1 MTCLKINAPASETL
15 PSLLTLLTLPHPL
28 KGQALLEHDH
38 VIISKLAFLSRHL
51 FGAYIS
57 AATEHAVI
65 GPDAADIE
73 YASWLPDPGALE
85 VASWASNI
93 RSAAR

>member
-1 MTCLKINAPASETL
+1 MTCLKGNFPVSQTL
-15 PSLLTLLTLPHPL
+15 PSLLTLLQPL
-28 KGQALLEHDH
+28 DGQPLLEHER
-38 VIISKLAFLSRHL
+38 VFISKLALLTRYL
-51 FGAYIS
+51 FGAYVS
-57 AATEHAVI
+57 QATEHAVS

-85 VASWASNI
+85 IASWASNI

>member
-1 MTCLKINAPASETL
+1 MTCLKINLPASETL
-15 PSLLTLLTLPHPL
+15 PSLLTLPHPL

-38 VIISKLAFLSRHL
+38 VIISRLAFLSRYL
-51 FGAYIS
+51 FGAYVS
-57 AATEHAVI
+57 PATEHAVS

-85 VASWASNI
+85 IASWASNI